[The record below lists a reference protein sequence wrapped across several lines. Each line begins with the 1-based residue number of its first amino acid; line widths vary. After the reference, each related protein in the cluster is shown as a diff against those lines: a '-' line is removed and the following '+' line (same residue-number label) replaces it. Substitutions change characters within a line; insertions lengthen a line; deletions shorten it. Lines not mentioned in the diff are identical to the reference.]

1 MDRGNGGQTQSSTVP
16 NRPAQRERSR
26 ATRKENRN
34 KNNANIGIAG
44 VHYVVSELA
53 IRGVIALPTIRNT
66 AGYDIIATSEDGL
79 WHANIQVKASAKPG
93 TSWVAPRGTEADVR
107 ERFKHGP
114 DDYYVL
120 VRRVDETWETY
131 LLTGQQAYEN
141 VLTGVKEQL
150 LKHHRQPDKV
160 WPYFSTKNS
169 PHGRELWARAWKE
182 WRQPSSMTLSQ

>member
-1 MDRGNGGQTQSSTVP
+1 M
-16 NRPAQRERSR
+16 
-26 ATRKENRN
+26 RKENRN

-93 TSWVAPRGTEADVR
+93 MTWVAPRGTKADVE
-107 ERFKHGP
+107 ERFKRGP

-120 VRRVDETWETY
+120 VRRVGETWETY

-141 VLTGVKEQL
+141 VLAGCEEQL
-150 LKHHRQPDKV
+150 LKGRAENNV
-160 WPYFSTKNS
+160 WPYFSSKNS
-169 PHGRELWARAWKE
+169 AHGGELWARAWKE
-182 WRQPSSMTLSQ
+182 WRQARVGHNRVRPRLARRR